1 MSSLKHSR
9 STPVPILLNEFPA
22 PPTFIP
28 HNISN
33 PPPSRPPSLP
43 LPPLPGPSPLSDH
56 DLFQITA
63 ATRSRRASRIST
75 SSNSSSW
82 RDSSASFASVGSGPS
97 SLAVTASTAMTA
109 QPLARNPTEPAS
121 STLTHSLRS
130 HSTYARAA
138 NADNH
143 RPPPTMNP
151 AIMED
156 DESLSVDPVDPS
168 LTRTSLADIPRI
180 ASPNPYEPTLHGE
193 RLSSID
199 MRDLPAMQDDD
210 LDTQAHSFHM
220 QTHRA
225 QPTSRTLKS
234 HQVMPQPQTGNPTG
248 GETHMRAS
256 SAIQHSQNKGSF
268 HDAGHASTS
277 FPGRP
282 LPDER
287 DRASSPDIASIIAAT
302 PRPRR
307 RSETSSGSRSRSHS
321 RRRAPKSLPG
331 SRRTSAAAAAAGR
344 LSIFSLPDEHVRQ
357 GSISS
362 ASRSLLPYANNA
374 DDGDGLWNEDSLIDD
389 YGVVV
394 GGDDGAFANVPDED
408 DIAGE
413 SDSSLDLHTPLPSLM
428 LRDGLLSPHSKLLPH
443 NVGCDSPVVTTHP
456 NRHGSVVSN
465 SMTKSGVF
473 KDERD
478 TIRRRVRHRDGRLL
492 RGGIGLTT
500 GLGWSDR
507 YADAIFV
514 VRHPLTVFFHCLCP
528 ARMKMRRLLLLSGF
542 PTWPSRASLQQHPF
556 RLSRARR
563 GPIPTPFHAHFLL
576 MANQSRFKT

>member
-9 STPVPILLNEFPA
+9 NTPVPVLLNEFPA

-28 HNISN
+28 HNLSN

-43 LPPLPGPSPLSDH
+43 LPPLPGPSPLSEH

-97 SLAVTASTAMTA
+97 STAVIT
-109 QPLARNPTEPAS
+109 QLPARNPTEPPS
-121 STLTHSLRS
+121 STPSHSLRS
-130 HSTYARAA
+130 HSAFTRTA
-138 NADNH
+138 NADNY

-156 DESLSVDPVDPS
+156 DESLSVDPVEPS
-168 LTRTSLADIPRI
+168 LTRTSLADIPRTT
-180 ASPNPYEPTLHGE
+180 SPHPDISDEPTLHGE

-199 MRDLPAMQDDD
+199 MRDLPALQDDD

-220 QTHRA
+220 QT
-225 QPTSRTLKS
+225 QPKSPTLKS
-234 HQVMPQPQTGNPTG
+234 HQAIPQARLNSNPIGSKAHRGT
-248 GETHMRAS
+248 S
-256 SAIQHSQNKGSF
+256 SATQHSRNKGSF
-268 HDAGHASTS
+268 RDAGHASTA

-282 LPDER
+282 LPDESY
-287 DRASSPDIASIIAAT
+287 RASSPDIASIIATT

-331 SRRTSAAAAAAGR
+331 SRRTSAAAAGR

-362 ASRSLLPYANNA
+362 ASRNLLPYANNA
-374 DDGDGLWNEDSLIDD
+374 IDGDGLWNEDLIDD
-389 YGVVV
+389 YGVVDR
-394 GGDDGAFANVPDED
+394 GDDGDFASVPDED

-413 SDSSLDLHTPLPSLM
+413 SDSSLDLHTPLPCALFS
-428 LRDGLLSPHSKLLPH
+428 
-443 NVGCDSPVVTTHP
+443 T
-456 NRHGSVVSN
+456 
-465 SMTKSGVF
+465 
-473 KDERD
+473 
-478 TIRRRVRHRDGRLL
+478 
-492 RGGIGLTT
+492 
-500 GLGWSDR
+500 
-507 YADAIFV
+507 
-514 VRHPLTVFFHCLCP
+514 
-528 ARMKMRRLLLLSGF
+528 
-542 PTWPSRASLQQHPF
+542 
-556 RLSRARR
+556 
-563 GPIPTPFHAHFLL
+563 
-576 MANQSRFKT
+576 